1 MASKKAGER
10 DKKMLDLL
18 QGWKALEE
26 RTVTSCDRIYKKT
39 KNPVVKTL
47 ITIIKS
53 DSKKHKS
60 ILKFIIESMTKKAMV
75 LSPEELATVATLLNK
90 HLTIEQKS
98 ITTAQTAIEMSR
110 DAVVKQLLKLIL
122 EEERRHEKLIEQINT
137 LKFQVTARVT

>member
-1 MASKKAGER
+1 M
-10 DKKMLDLL
+10 
-18 QGWKALEE
+18 
-26 RTVTSCDRIYKKT
+26 
-39 KNPVVKTL
+39 
-47 ITIIKS
+47 IKS

-60 ILKFIIESMTKKAMV
+60 ILKFIIESMTRKAMV

-98 ITTAQTAIEMSR
+98 ITTAQTAIELSR

-122 EEERRHEKLIEQINT
+122 EEEKRHEKLIEQINT